1 MGWIG
6 VAGGNSVVTKPIF
19 TRKNNK
25 DVLAFLRLNSPK
37 FFTSVVIDEE
47 AGVENIKETQ
57 IILNDLI
64 RRKLIEEEKGRYGV
78 PSQYT
83 PEQYNTVL
91 RFFQENAGR
100 FYSVAEITEEAGVL
114 LTLAEAQAIVD
125 DQIADPKTRV
135 QQDPKSGKYGIP
147 KKEKK

>member
-25 DVLAFLRLNSPK
+25 DVLAFLQERSPE
-37 FFTSVVIDEE
+37 FFTINTINGG
-47 AGVENIKETQ
+47 AGVEDIKETQ

-64 RRKLIEEEKGRYGV
+64 RRKLIEEEKGKYGV

-83 PEQYNTVL
+83 PKQYNAVL
-91 RFFQENAGR
+91 EFFQENKGR
-100 FYSVAEITEEAGVL
+100 FYSVSEITEESGIV
-114 LTLAEAQAIVD
+114 LTLAEAQAILN
-125 DQIADPKTRV
+125 DQIADPETGVRR
-135 QQDPKSGKYGIP
+135 DPKSGKYGIP
-147 KKEKK
+147 KKGKK

>member
-25 DVLAFLRLNSPK
+25 DVLAFLQERSPE
-37 FFTSVVIDEE
+37 FFTINTINGG
-47 AGVENIKETQ
+47 AGVEDIKETQ

-64 RRKLIEEEKGRYGV
+64 RRKLIEKEKDRYGV

-83 PEQYNTVL
+83 PKQYNAVL
-91 RFFQENAGR
+91 EFFQENKGR
-100 FYSVAEITEEAGVL
+100 FFSVSEITEESGIV
-114 LTLAEAQAIVD
+114 LTLAEAQAILND
-125 DQIADPKTRV
+125 
-135 QQDPKSGKYGIP
+135 
-147 KKEKK
+147 

>member
-25 DVLAFLRLNSPK
+25 DVLAFLGLNSPK
-37 FFTSVVIDEE
+37 FFTIGVIDEE

-64 RRKLIEEEKGRYGV
+64 RRKLIEEEKDKYGV

-83 PEQYNTVL
+83 PEQYNAVL
-91 RFFQENAGR
+91 KFFQENKGR

-125 DQIADPKTRV
+125 DQIADPETGVR
-135 QQDPKSGKYGIP
+135 QDPKSGKYGIP
-147 KKEKK
+147 KKGKK